1 MKFNKLQLFLMGIL
15 AMPMVMASGEDTNF
29 AEAIYIGT
37 LRFFSATLNPLI
49 TLLFLIFSV
58 LIILAIGFL
67 LKKVFYMLSQM
78 GK

>member
-1 MKFNKLQLFLMGIL
+1 MGIL

-37 LRFFSATLNPLI
+37 LRFFSSTLNPLV

-67 LKKVFYMLSQM
+67 LKKVFHMLSQM
-78 GK
+78 NK

>member
-1 MKFNKLQLFLMGIL
+1 MGIL

-37 LRFFSATLNPLI
+37 LRFFSSTLNPLI

-67 LKKVFYMLSQM
+67 LKKVFHMLSQM
-78 GK
+78 NK